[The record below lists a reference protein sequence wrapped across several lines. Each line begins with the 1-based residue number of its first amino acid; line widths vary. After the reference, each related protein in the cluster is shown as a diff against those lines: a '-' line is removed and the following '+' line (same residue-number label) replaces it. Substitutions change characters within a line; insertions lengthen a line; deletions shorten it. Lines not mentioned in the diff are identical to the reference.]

1 MSLINIIYSQT
12 GNDENIIGDFGD
24 LSYYCQVGVN
34 ESTSLRDLESRA
46 QFRAIN
52 ACLSLLRGEP
62 LSKCA
67 QELET
72 SLEDFV
78 AAQHRLS
85 TSGCISL
92 FRYLLLRCDLK
103 FASGL
108 LGKSQERTRV
118 QLVDECSDELL
129 AIQQGILDELQLNAG
144 EETERFVEKQKSCY
158 DNLCRIK
165 NLFNPLLHF
174 FVHAKLRLGSLLMLK
189 AVSLE
194 SSKLKM
200 TLNTF

>member
-1 MSLINIIYSQT
+1 M
-12 GNDENIIGDFGD
+12 
-24 LSYYCQVGVN
+24 GVN

-52 ACLSLLRGEP
+52 ASLSLLRGEP
-62 LSKCA
+62 LSRCA

-78 AAQHRLS
+78 AVQHRLS
-85 TSGCISL
+85 SSGCVSL

-108 LGKSQERTRV
+108 LGGGGKTTKRTRV

-194 SSKLKM
+194 SSKNKNKNKKRRLSINY
-200 TLNTF
+200 LVVFIYL